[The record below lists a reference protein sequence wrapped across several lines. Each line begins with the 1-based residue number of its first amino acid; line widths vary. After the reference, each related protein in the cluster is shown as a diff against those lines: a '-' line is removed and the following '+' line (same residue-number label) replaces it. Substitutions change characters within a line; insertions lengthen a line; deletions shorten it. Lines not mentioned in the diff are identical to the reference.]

1 MIVYRASKNNYSDD
15 LSGEGSRLAGGR
27 WSSKGVPMVYTA
39 ENKALCMFELAV
51 HVSMDSIPTNYKIV
65 KIEISH
71 SASIKKIS
79 IKNLP
84 SDWRV
89 LPYSNSTQQIG
100 NDFIKRNKEL
110 VLKVPSAVVSDSFNY
125 LINPKH
131 KDIGLVKI
139 IDKEN
144 IDLDSRILKN
154 R

>member
-15 LSGEGSRLAGGR
+15 LSGEGSKLAGGR
-27 WSSKGVPMVYTA
+27 WNSKSVPMVYTS
-39 ENKALCMFELAV
+39 ENKPLCMIELAV
-51 HVSMDSIPTNYKIV
+51 HVSLVSIPTNYKIV
-65 KIEISH
+65 KIEISD
-71 SASIKKIS
+71 SATIRKIS
-79 IKNLP
+79 IKGLP
-84 SDWRV
+84 SDWNS

-100 NDFIKRNKEL
+100 NGFIQRNKEL
-110 VLKVPSAVVSDSFNY
+110 ILKVPSVVVSGSFNY

-144 IDLDSRILKN
+144 LDLDSRILKN